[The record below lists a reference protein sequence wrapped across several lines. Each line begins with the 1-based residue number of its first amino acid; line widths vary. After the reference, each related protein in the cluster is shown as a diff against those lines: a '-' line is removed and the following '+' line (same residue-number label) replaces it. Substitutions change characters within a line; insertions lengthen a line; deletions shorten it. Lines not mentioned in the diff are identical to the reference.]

1 MSVCFTTL
9 MCSGT
14 ATGRHGVIWCT
25 LLASEAV
32 GQATR
37 GHESSLAVLVSC
49 AIHHGRRAATGV
61 TTTGISACPPC
72 RATASLYPGGVVG

>member
-14 ATGRHGVIWCT
+14 ATGRYEVMWCT

-32 GQATR
+32 GQATVW
-37 GHESSLAVLVSC
+37 HESSLAVLVSC
-49 AIHHGRRAATGV
+49 AIHHGCRAATGV

-72 RATASLYPGGVVG
+72 RGTASLYPGGVVG